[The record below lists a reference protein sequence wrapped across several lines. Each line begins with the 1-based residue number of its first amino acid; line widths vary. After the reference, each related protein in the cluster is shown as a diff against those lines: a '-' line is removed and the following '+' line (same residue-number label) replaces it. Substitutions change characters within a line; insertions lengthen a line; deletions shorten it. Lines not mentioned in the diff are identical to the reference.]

1 MSKAPGK
8 YFREGITLM
17 QLADMFPNE
26 VEAQAWFEHA
36 VWEGKRTCPHC
47 GSRRTHAARHPK
59 SPYRC
64 RDCRAYFSVKT
75 GTVLAESKIPL
86 RKWVFA
92 IYLETTSL
100 KGISS
105 MKLHRDIG
113 VTQKTAWFMLH
124 RIREAYK
131 DVGADELL
139 EGLVEVD
146 ETYIG
151 GLEKNKH
158 AHKKLNLGR
167 GGVGKSIVVG
177 AKERDTKQIKARV
190 IPNTTRETLQGF
202 VEDNVATGNSDIF
215 TDENKSYKG
224 LLNHQ
229 SVNHS
234 MGKWVDDM
242 AHTNGIESFWS
253 HLKRGYH
260 GVYHKM
266 SPKHLQRYVNEF
278 SGRFNDRDLDT
289 IDQMVNIVSN
299 MVGQRLMY
307 RDLVDG

>member
-8 YFREGITLM
+8 YFRTGITLM

-26 VEAQAWFEHA
+26 AEAVAWFEHV
-36 VWEGKRTCPHC
+36 VWGNERTCPHC
-47 GSRRTHAARHPK
+47 RSKKTHVAKHPK

-64 RDCRAYFSVKT
+64 TDCRAYFSVKT
-75 GTVLAESKIPL
+75 GTALGDSRIPL

-146 ETYIG
+146 ETFIG
-151 GLEKNKH
+151 GIEKNKH
-158 AHKKLNLGR
+158 TNKKLNAGR
-167 GGVGKSIVVG
+167 GGVGKTIVVG
-177 AKERDTKQIKARV
+177 ARERETKQIKARV
-190 IPNTTRETLQGF
+190 IPNTTRETLHDF
-202 VEDNVATGNSDIF
+202 VEANVAMDNSDIF
-215 TDENKSYKG
+215 TDDNKSYLG
-224 LLNHQ
+224 LPNHQ
-229 SVNHS
+229 TVNHTA
-234 MGKWVDDM
+234 KQYVDGM

-260 GVYHKM
+260 GTFHKL

-289 IDQMVNIVSN
+289 IDQMQNIVSN

-307 RDLVDG
+307 RDLIRD